1 MFIHIC
7 IDLWK
12 HRSRASLNCIQCP
25 TKAAK
30 MVAAGCRAL
39 HRLSTLLFLNDH
51 LDRLLYLSILM
62 SATLRLYYSA
72 ADCVKE
78 AETMPLT
85 RAKASSTI
93 LFGASASFSSYV
105 TLPVSSIYLGGG
117 EEAKE
122 LTCGPMY
129 RHPTVSPSGRYP
141 SHVQ

>member
-85 RAKASSTI
+85 RAQASSTI
-93 LFGASASFSSYV
+93 LRCFCILFF
-105 TLPVSSIYLGGG
+105 L
-117 EEAKE
+117 
-122 LTCGPMY
+122 
-129 RHPTVSPSGRYP
+129 RHPTRFFNIPRRRGGSERAYLWTDVSSSNCFPVR
-141 SHVQ
+141 